1 MNSLDFSVYIGG
13 PLKAAI
19 DAQNAASMAQVHFIK
34 EVGFK
39 QPVAHPVAKNSSQTN
54 QNSSTSASTDDTES
68 AFTAQ
73 DLVYANFE
81 YERQNENGEIV
92 TRRIRV
98 PFLTM
103 LNIPSIR
110 IEEITIDFN
119 AKLTAVE
126 TEDTNSTLGVGATV
140 GAGCKFASLSVAT
153 SYQRTNSKGSKVDK
167 TYSLTVHVSAVND
180 EMPAGLDRILSM
192 LESEIT
198 AVDVKKQDG
207 DGGDSTSGGGDS
219 TSGGGDSTSGGG
231 DSTSGGGDSTS
242 GGGDSTPGGGN

>member
-1 MNSLDFSVYIGG
+1 MADLVKELNSLDFSVYIGG

-19 DAQNAASMAQVHFIK
+19 DAQYAASMAQVNFIK

-39 QPVAHPVAKNSSQTN
+39 NPDVHPVVKTSVPPGDSQAPPPGDSQTN
-54 QNSSTSASTDDTES
+54 GTDTDTES
-68 AFTAQ
+68 AFNVH

-81 YERQNENGEIV
+81 YERQGEDGNIV
-92 TRRIRV
+92 TRRIKV

-167 TYSLTVHVSAVND
+167 TYSMSVHVSAVND

-198 AVDVKKQDG
+198 AVDEPKDNGTV
-207 DGGDSTSGGGDS
+207 
-219 TSGGGDSTSGGG
+219 
-231 DSTSGGGDSTS
+231 
-242 GGGDSTPGGGN
+242 